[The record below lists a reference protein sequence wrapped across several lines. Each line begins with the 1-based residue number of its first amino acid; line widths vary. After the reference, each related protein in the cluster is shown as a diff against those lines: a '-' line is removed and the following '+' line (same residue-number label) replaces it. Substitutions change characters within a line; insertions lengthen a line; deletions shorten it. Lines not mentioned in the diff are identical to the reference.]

1 MTHEFG
7 YECVNLLEEM
17 RVHPSNICLEIIES
31 TILENNPLVLRNFE
45 FLRKNGVSIAIDD
58 FGTGYSSLS
67 YLQKYQPD
75 TIKIDQEFIVHV
87 AENLEKQKIVSAII
101 ELANKLGVTVIAEGV
116 ETERDF
122 NFLARLGCE
131 IVQGYFFSKPVT
143 EPEALQMLRQNAEKP
158 FRSNDDH

>member
-1 MTHEFG
+1 M
-7 YECVNLLEEM
+7 
-17 RVHPSNICLEIIES
+17 
-31 TILENNPLVLRNFE
+31 
-45 FLRKNGVSIAIDD
+45 
-58 FGTGYSSLS
+58 
-67 YLQKYQPD
+67 
-75 TIKIDQEFIVHV
+75 